1 MSKVKNPW
9 LGSDMDELVE
19 FLRSR
24 ATTAYKLDPKEYRQN
39 FTSLPSLDEV
49 ANQRALYAAP
59 PTTKERFR
67 MFVKQ
72 TLAGLPH
79 SAYVPAAYV
88 LQDDPD
94 DLVTVRISWRQY
106 VQLPSS
112 FVGAV
117 TRLETIEGK
126 IAIFAVPRKV
136 FDDSKVI
143 QAIQSQY
150 EHAVRTEDKGVPAE
164 YRSYGSYEVEDEA
177 GEWS

>member
-1 MSKVKNPW
+1 MDAVVDFLTSRVIAFDN
-9 LGSDMDELVE
+9 LGPRD
-19 FLRSR
+19 
-24 ATTAYKLDPKEYRQN
+24 YREN
-39 FTSLPSLDEV
+39 LTSLPSADEA

-79 SAYVPAAYV
+79 SPYIPAAFV

-117 TRLETIEGK
+117 TRLETIDGK

-136 FDDSKVI
+136 FDDSKII
-143 QAIQSQY
+143 QAIKSQY
-150 EHAVRTEDKGVPAE
+150 EHAVRSDDKGVPAE